1 MNAPARTAFD
11 GEDRP
16 SGKIMQDCVHC
27 GFCLSACPTY
37 LETGNEL
44 DSPRG
49 RIHLIK
55 AASEGRIPMGE
66 SLVRHLDLCLGCLAC
81 ETACPSGVRYRNLIE
96 TSRGQIERR
105 FRRGFRERMLR
116 AFIFAVFPHA
126 ARLRLLVPAAYLVS
140 ALRLKKL
147 FPPRLLERISP
158 ALSSMFH
165 MLPEVSSPVPR
176 PLARFHPAEGEAK
189 RKVALLSGCV
199 QGVFFPEI
207 NRATVDVLRAG
218 GCDVLVPGDQGCC
231 GALSLHS
238 GRIGEARKFARKLV
252 DVLARTEVDAV
263 VVNSAGCGSTM
274 KQYAELLEGDPDYF
288 EKAAALS
295 EKTVDV
301 MEFLPETEIAGR
313 LGELPVRA
321 TYQDA
326 CHAVHG
332 QGVRSRP
339 RDLLRSVPGLELAE
353 MPRPDGCCGSAGIYN
368 MVQPEMSA
376 RLLSRKIRD
385 VESVGAD
392 CLAVANPGCMIQIRR
407 GLAGSDC
414 GTEVVHPVEI
424 LNRSLGARR
433 GTGEDS

>member
-1 MNAPARTAFD
+1 MSAPPQTAFD
-11 GEDRP
+11 REDAP

-66 SLVRHLDLCLGCLAC
+66 PLVRHLDLCLGCLAC
-81 ETACPSGVRYRNLIE
+81 ETACPSGVRYRDLIE

-116 AFIFAVFPHA
+116 AFIFGIFPHA
-126 ARLRLLVPAAYLVS
+126 GRLRLLLPLAYMVR
-140 ALRLKKL
+140 AFRLKKL
-147 FPPRLLERISP
+147 FPPGLLDKLSP

-165 MLPEVSSPVPR
+165 MLPEVPSPAPEI
-176 PLARFHPAEGEAK
+176 LAEFYPAEGEAK
-189 RKVALLSGCV
+189 RKVAVLAGCV

-207 NRATVDVLRAG
+207 NRATVEVLRAG
-218 GCDVLVPGDQGCC
+218 GCDVFVPAGQGCC

-238 GRIGEARKFARKLV
+238 GRIGEARKFARKLA
-252 DVLARTEVDAV
+252 DVLARPDVDAV

-274 KQYAELLEGDPDYF
+274 KQYGELLEGDPAYR
-288 EKAAALS
+288 EKAAEIS

-301 MEFLPETEIAGR
+301 MEFLPETEIARR
-313 LGELPVRA
+313 LGELRVRV

-339 RDLLRSVPGLELAE
+339 RELLRSVPGLELAE
-353 MPRPDGCCGSAGIYN
+353 MPRSDGCCGSAGIYN

-376 RLLSRKIRD
+376 KLLSGKIRD
-385 VESVGAD
+385 VKSVGAD
-392 CLAVANPGCMIQIRR
+392 YLAVGNPGCMMQIRR
-407 GLAGSDC
+407 GLAGSGC

-433 GTGEDS
+433 ATGEVY